1 MSERVIHP
9 GTEDSRGKRR
19 FRYFSEGP
27 IEDLG
32 PVDMARADEPGSGR
46 VSGARTLKDLPRWP
60 LASLASAGRGERAD
74 EQATT
79 AGNADHFEVSADMRA
94 IAERSVEQARQAF
107 DGFIGAAQRA
117 VDMFGETAGKGAKD
131 VAEKAVT
138 FAEKDMAL
146 SFEFARQLV
155 RARGVQDVLKLHTD
169 YVNAQVQLFSEHAR
183 TDPARSEK

>member
-1 MSERVIHP
+1 MSERDADP
-9 GTEDSRGKRR
+9 DPKDKRGKRR

-32 PVDMARADEPGSGR
+32 PVDAA
-46 VSGARTLKDLPRWP
+46 
-60 LASLASAGRGERAD
+60 RGEQAD
-74 EQATT
+74 EQATKT
-79 AGNADHFEVSADMRA
+79 AGHATDHFQVSADIRA

-107 DGFIGAAQRA
+107 DGFIGAAQHA

-131 VAEKAVT
+131 IAEKAVT
-138 FAEKDMAL
+138 FAEKDMAI

-155 RARGVQDVLKLHTD
+155 QARGVQDVLKLHTD

-183 TDPARSEK
+183 TEK

>member
-9 GTEDSRGKRR
+9 ATEASRGKRR
-19 FRYFSEGP
+19 FRDFSEGP

-32 PVDMARADEPGSGR
+32 PVEEGCG
-46 VSGARTLKDLPRWP
+46 G
-60 LASLASAGRGERAD
+60 RAD
-74 EQATT
+74 EQAAT
-79 AGNADHFEVSADMRA
+79 AGQSDHFEIPADMRA

-131 VAEKAVT
+131 IAEKAVT

-169 YVNAQVQLFSEHAR
+169 YINAQMQLFSEHAR
-183 TDPARSEK
+183 TDPTRAEK

>member
-9 GTEDSRGKRR
+9 ATEASRGKRR
-19 FRYFSEGP
+19 FRDFSEGP

-32 PVDMARADEPGSGR
+32 PVEEGCG
-46 VSGARTLKDLPRWP
+46 G
-60 LASLASAGRGERAD
+60 RAD
-74 EQATT
+74 EQET
-79 AGNADHFEVSADMRA
+79 AGQSDHFEIPADMRA

-107 DGFIGAAQRA
+107 DGFIDVAQRA

-131 VAEKAVT
+131 IAEKAVT

-155 RARGVQDVLKLHTD
+155 RARGVQDVLNLHTQ
-169 YVNAQVQLFSEHAR
+169 YVNAQMQLFSEHAR

>member
-32 PVDMARADEPGSGR
+32 PVDAA
-46 VSGARTLKDLPRWP
+46 
-60 LASLASAGRGERAD
+60 RGERAD

-79 AGNADHFEVSADMRA
+79 AGNSDHFEVSADMRA

>member
-9 GTEDSRGKRR
+9 ATEASRGKRR
-19 FRYFSEGP
+19 FRDFSEGP

-32 PVDMARADEPGSGR
+32 PVEEGCG
-46 VSGARTLKDLPRWP
+46 G
-60 LASLASAGRGERAD
+60 RAD
-74 EQATT
+74 EQAT
-79 AGNADHFEVSADMRA
+79 AGRSDHFEIPADMRA

-107 DGFIGAAQRA
+107 DGFIGAVQRA

-131 VAEKAVT
+131 IAEKAVT

-155 RARGVQDVLKLHTD
+155 RARGVQDVLNLHTQ
-169 YVNAQVQLFSEHAR
+169 YVNAQMQLFSEHTR

>member
-1 MSERVIHP
+1 LLDVPACSCEIRIRRVIFIPMSEGVIHP
-9 GTEDSRGKRR
+9 GTEDARGKRR

-32 PVDMARADEPGSGR
+32 PVD
-46 VSGARTLKDLPRWP
+46 
-60 LASLASAGRGERAD
+60 AGRGERAD

-79 AGNADHFEVSADMRA
+79 AGHSDHFQVSADMRVMV
-94 IAERSVEQARQAF
+94 EKSVEQARQAF

-131 VAEKAVT
+131 IAEKAVT

-155 RARGVQDVLKLHTD
+155 RARGVQDVLKLHTE
-169 YVNAQVQLFSEHAR
+169 YINAQMQLFSEHTR
-183 TDPARSEK
+183 SDPTRAEK